1 MKTIRVFLA
10 VNLDLAIVRSI
21 ADEQRELKQSCET
34 AGLHVR
40 WVPPPNMHV
49 TIRFLGQV
57 TEPMI
62 SAVKDV
68 LEPMTRAF
76 AQFEV
81 ESVGLG
87 AFPDAER
94 ARVVWSGVRCPS
106 GELERL
112 YDKVSEL
119 LDRTGFPAEKRP
131 FKSHVTIG
139 RIKDRSSAGLAECLE
154 RCGAKE
160 HGTSTIRDLICYR
173 SDLQP
178 TGADYHA
185 LWRLPLLGRGTG
197 SQRSAHRNGTSTT
210 ETKE

>member
-1 MKTIRVFLA
+1 MKTIRAFLA
-10 VNLDLAIVRSI
+10 INLDLAIVRSI
-21 ADEQRELKQSCET
+21 AEEQRALKERCEE
-34 AGLHVR
+34 AGLRVR

-62 SAVKDV
+62 SAVKDA

-81 ESVGLG
+81 QSIGLG
-87 AFPDAER
+87 AFPDTER
-94 ARVVWSGVRCPS
+94 ARIVWSGVRCPS

-112 YDKVSEL
+112 YTRVSEL
-119 LDRTGFPAEKRP
+119 LEQTGFPAEKRP

-139 RIKDRSSAGLAECLE
+139 RIKDRSTTGLAACLE
-154 RCGAKE
+154 PAADEDHGA
-160 HGTSTIRDLICYR
+160 STVRDLICYR

-185 LWRLPLLGRGTG
+185 LWRLPLLGRGG
-197 SQRSAHRNGTSTT
+197 NHRSGYRNGNSTT
-210 ETKE
+210 VTKE

>member
-10 VNLDLAIVRSI
+10 INLDLVAVR
-21 ADEQRELKQSCET
+21 AVAEEQKRLKQECER
-34 AGLHVR
+34 AGIRVR

-62 SAVKDV
+62 SAVKDA

-76 AQFEV
+76 APFEV
-81 ESVGLG
+81 ESYGLG
-87 AFPDAER
+87 AFPDPER
-94 ARVVWSGVRCPS
+94 ARVVWSGVRCAS

-112 YDKVSEL
+112 YNKVSEL
-119 LDRTGFPAEKRP
+119 LENTGFPAEKRP

-139 RIKDRSSAGLAECLE
+139 RIKSGDSAGLADCLAE
-154 RCGAKE
+154 SAE
-160 HGTSTIRDLICYR
+160 TEQGTSKIRDLICYR

-185 LWRLPLLGRGTG
+185 MWRLPLLGRGNRDQG
-197 SQRSAHRNGTSTT
+197 VR
-210 ETKE
+210 